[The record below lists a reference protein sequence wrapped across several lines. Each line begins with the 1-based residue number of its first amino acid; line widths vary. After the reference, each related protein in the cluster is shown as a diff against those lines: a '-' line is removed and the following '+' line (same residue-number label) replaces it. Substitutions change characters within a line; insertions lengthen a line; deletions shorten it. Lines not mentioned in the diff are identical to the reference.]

1 MGDLRTERWRRY
13 GHDRVY
19 VNRASDSAAV
29 AWYDCRT
36 GKINILDETYR
47 AEALSALAP
56 FLTPEPDATPTTEPP
71 IRPTPPPTAPPPPI
85 TVPPPS
91 HDLAANKPG
100 ASLRRHIDE
109 LEPSPLLRTL
119 KRWFGLDAELRPWE
133 TGLRG
138 ERIAGKSLNR
148 LRRDGW
154 FVLHSVELPSGA
166 DIDHVAIG
174 PPGVFTINTK
184 HHRGGRIWLGDH
196 AAMVN
201 GQSTPYVRNSLFEA
215 RRAARLLTHTCGFPV
230 DVHPVLAVVGA
241 ATITIRTTTP
251 SIHLIDGSHASH
263 ALSTLS
269 PVLTPSDTARIYT
282 AAREQNTWHAT
293 PGKRGHA

>member
-1 MGDLRTERWRRY
+1 M
-13 GHDRVY
+13 
-19 VNRASDSAAV
+19 NRAADAAAV

-36 GKINILDETYR
+36 GKINILDESYR

-56 FLTPEPDATPTTEPP
+56 FLTSAPDVTPVAAPP
-71 IRPTPPPTAPPPPI
+71 GRPAPPPVAAPA
-85 TVPPPS
+85 PS
-91 HDLAANKPG
+91 QDLATNKPG
-100 ASLRRHIDE
+100 ASLRRRIEDV
-109 LEPSPLLRTL
+109 EPSPLLRTL
-119 KRWFGLDAELRPWE
+119 KRWFGLDAALRPWE
-133 TGLRG
+133 TGFRG

-230 DVHPVLAVVGA
+230 EVHPVLAVVGA
-241 ATITIRTTTP
+241 ATVTVRTATP
-251 SIHLIDGSHASH
+251 SVRLIDGSHA
-263 ALSTLS
+263 ARELSGLS
-269 PVLTPSDTARIYT
+269 PVLTPSDIERIYT
-282 AAREQNTWHAT
+282 AAREGNSWLT
-293 PGKRGHA
+293 PSRKPDHT

>member
-1 MGDLRTERWRRY
+1 M
-13 GHDRVY
+13 
-19 VNRASDSAAV
+19 

-36 GKINILDETYR
+36 GKINILDESYR

-56 FLTPEPDATPTTEPP
+56 FLTPGPDATPTTEPP
-71 IRPTPPPTAPPPPI
+71 SRPAPPPVTAPPP
-85 TVPPPS
+85 S
-91 HDLAANKPG
+91 QDLAANKPG
-100 ASLRRHIDE
+100 AALRRRIDE
-109 LEPSPLLRTL
+109 VEPSPLLRTL

-184 HHRGGRIWLGDH
+184 HHRGSRIWLGDH

-201 GQSTPYVRNSLFEA
+201 GQATPYVRNSLFEA
-215 RRAARLLTHTCGFPV
+215 RRAARILTHTCGFPV

-241 ATITIRTTTP
+241 TTMTVRTPTP
-251 SIHLIDGSHASH
+251 SIHLIDGSQAAH
-263 ALSTLS
+263 ALSGLS
-269 PVLTPSDTARIYT
+269 PVLTPTDITHIYT
-282 AAREQNTWHAT
+282 AAREGNTWLTT
-293 PGKRGHA
+293 PKKPGHT

>member
-19 VNRASDSAAV
+19 VNRAADSAAV

-36 GKINILDETYR
+36 GKINILDESYR
-47 AEALSALAP
+47 VEALSALAP
-56 FLTPEPDATPTTEPP
+56 FLTSDPDVTPTTEPP
-71 IRPTPPPTAPPPPI
+71 SRPAPPPATAPPP
-85 TVPPPS
+85 S
-91 HDLAANKPG
+91 QDLAANKPG
-100 ASLRRHIDE
+100 ASLRRRIDE

-119 KRWFGLDAELRPWE
+119 KRWFGLDAALRPWV

-138 ERIAGKSLNR
+138 ERIAGQSLNR

-184 HHRGGRIWLGDH
+184 HHKGSRIWLGDH
-196 AAMVN
+196 TAMVN
-201 GQSTPYVRNSLFEA
+201 GHSTPYVRNSLFEA

-241 ATITIRTTTP
+241 TTLTVRTTTP
-251 SIHLIDGSHASH
+251 SVHLIDGSHAAH

-269 PVLTPSDTARIYT
+269 PVLTPSDIQRIHT
-282 AAREQNTWHAT
+282 AARAGNTWLTT
-293 PGKRGHA
+293 PDGS